1 VSDEH
6 SALTRMSATALVA
19 AMRAGEVSARDVVDA
34 HLEVIA
40 ARDGV
45 VAEGD
50 VWPAL
55 PAEEQ
60 SATAVHA
67 FLVVTATRARA
78 QADAIDRRRLAGEE
92 LGPLAGVPLA
102 LKDVLT
108 MRGAPTTCGSRMLS
122 GWVPPYDAT
131 VTERLMAAD
140 IVILGKTNMDEF
152 AMGSSTEN
160 SAFGPTRNPWDLQR
174 VPGGSS
180 GGSAAA
186 VAAGMAPLAIGTDT
200 GGSIRQPAAFTGIV
214 GAKPTYGTVSRYG
227 LVAFASSLDQA
238 GPFARDVLDAAL
250 LQQAIHGHDPR
261 DATSD
266 RMSPPDLVAGL
277 GSGIAG
283 LRVGVIEQLEEA
295 GCEPGVRA
303 AFLAAVAQLESLG
316 AQVQRVSLP
325 HVPYGLAAYYLVAP
339 AEASSNLARFDGV
352 RYGLRVDADTAEQM
366 NAATR
371 AAGFGPEVRRRIMI
385 GTHALSSGY
394 VDAYYLQASRVRTL
408 IAQDYARAFEQVDVL
423 ISPTAPTV
431 PFRLGERTEDPL
443 AMYRNDVA
451 TVPASL
457 AGVPAISIPIGTAT
471 AEDGS
476 GPLPIGLQIMAPLRA
491 DDRVYRV
498 AHALEQ
504 AIGFDPDPAAHGVLV
519 ARGGGA

>member
-1 VSDEH
+1 
-6 SALTRMSATALVA
+6 
-19 AMRAGEVSARDVVDA
+19 
-34 HLEVIA
+34 
-40 ARDGV
+40 
-45 VAEGD
+45 
-50 VWPAL
+50 
-55 PAEEQ
+55 
-60 SATAVHA
+60 
-67 FLVVTATRARA
+67 
-78 QADAIDRRRLAGEE
+78 
-92 LGPLAGVPLA
+92 
-102 LKDVLT
+102 
-108 MRGAPTTCGSRMLS
+108 
-122 GWVPPYDAT
+122 
-131 VTERLMAAD
+131 
-140 IVILGKTNMDEF
+140 
-152 AMGSSTEN
+152 
-160 SAFGPTRNPWDLQR
+160 
-174 VPGGSS
+174 
-180 GGSAAA
+180 
-186 VAAGMAPLAIGTDT
+186 
-200 GGSIRQPAAFTGIV
+200 
-214 GAKPTYGTVSRYG
+214 
-227 LVAFASSLDQA
+227 
-238 GPFARDVLDAAL
+238 
-250 LQQAIHGHDPR
+250 
-261 DATSD
+261 
-266 RMSPPDLVAGL
+266 
-277 GSGIAG
+277 
-283 LRVGVIEQLEEA
+283 
-295 GCEPGVRA
+295 VRA

-316 AQVQRVSLP
+316 AQVERVSLP

-408 IAQDYARAFEQVDVL
+408 IADDYARAFGQVDVL

-457 AGVPAISIPIGTAT
+457 AGIPAISVPIGTAA

-504 AIGFDPDPAAHGVLV
+504 VIGFETDPALHGVSV
-519 ARGGGA
+519 IGGGAS